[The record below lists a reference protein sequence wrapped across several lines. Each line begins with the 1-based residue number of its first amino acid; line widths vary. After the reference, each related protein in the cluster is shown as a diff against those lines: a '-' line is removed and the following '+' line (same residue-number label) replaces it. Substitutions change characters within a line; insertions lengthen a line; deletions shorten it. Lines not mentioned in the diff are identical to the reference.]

1 MEILL
6 VGNKNDLEEDRV
18 VSYEEGEKMALEN
31 QLTFIE
37 INAFDYGKVEAAFKK
52 VAESILKKV
61 ESGKLPLNQVSICRP
76 RASASRQVISQP
88 RKTSSRTK
96 RSKRRKGAADTSSHI
111 YYFILFKLSV
121 FEMPEELS
129 LWSEVSVEAWRSL
142 IGTIF

>member
-37 INAFDYGKVEAAFKK
+37 INAMSYEKVEAAFKK

-61 ESGKLPLNQVSICRP
+61 ETGKLPLNQVSQLQLRVSESRP
-76 RASASRQVISQP
+76 ATSPP
-88 RKTSSRTK
+88 RTTS
-96 RSKRRKGAADTSSHI
+96 
-111 YYFILFKLSV
+111 
-121 FEMPEELS
+121 
-129 LWSEVSVEAWRSL
+129 
-142 IGTIF
+142 